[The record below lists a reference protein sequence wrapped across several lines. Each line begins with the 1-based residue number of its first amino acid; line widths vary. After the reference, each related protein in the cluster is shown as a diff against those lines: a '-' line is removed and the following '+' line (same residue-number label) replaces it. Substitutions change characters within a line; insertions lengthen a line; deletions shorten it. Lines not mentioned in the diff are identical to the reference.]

1 MRKASNMLMIIGF
14 VLGIFATMLI
24 IAFTVFFFIIAGPG
38 YKDELINQIASGSLV
53 TNYSGTVEEQA
64 VQVQA
69 LFLPLAIFFLF
80 ESIIS
85 ISYLTIS
92 MITRIKRKLPL
103 YIITIAGSA
112 LGGNI
117 PLLLGTIFSLVADH
131 QEENVEEINASI

>member
-14 VLGIFATMLI
+14 VLGIFAAMLI

-38 YKDELINQIASGSLV
+38 YKDELIDQIARGSLV
-53 TNYSGTVEEQA
+53 TNYSGTPEEQA

-80 ESIIS
+80 ESLIS
-85 ISYLTIS
+85 IAYLTIS
-92 MITRIKRKLPL
+92 MFTRSRRTLPL

-117 PLLLGTIFSLVADH
+117 LLLLGAIFGLVADH
-131 QEENVEEINASI
+131 QEGNVEEINASI